1 MFKKQTGRKIDVV
14 DFKKMNKCV
23 ECGYADNMK
32 YGEKCET
39 CKLLNRKRC
48 SYCDGILKDKNIY
61 YSYDHNDNLRH
72 LESLKLSKKPIKEFL
87 VYDKSYTKPY
97 NEDICE
103 SCHLLQEDIRKNYR
117 NIKCVCGAKLIPKKD
132 KEEMVKYIGIN
143 GRFCH
148 LCLEELEMLS
158 EIDKKLQ
165 NKIII

>member
-14 DFKKMNKCV
+14 DFKKMNKCI

-39 CKLLNRKRC
+39 CKELNRKKC
-48 SYCDGILKDKNIY
+48 SSCEAILKDKNIY

-103 SCHLLQEDIRKNYR
+103 TCHAIHEDIRKNYKHIR
-117 NIKCVCGAKLIPKKD
+117 CQCGRKLINKLD
-132 KEEMVKYIGIN
+132 KEELVKYVTEN
-143 GRFCH
+143 GKFCDR
-148 LCLEELEMLS
+148 CLFLMGVLPELT
-158 EIDKKLQ
+158 
-165 NKIII
+165 KI